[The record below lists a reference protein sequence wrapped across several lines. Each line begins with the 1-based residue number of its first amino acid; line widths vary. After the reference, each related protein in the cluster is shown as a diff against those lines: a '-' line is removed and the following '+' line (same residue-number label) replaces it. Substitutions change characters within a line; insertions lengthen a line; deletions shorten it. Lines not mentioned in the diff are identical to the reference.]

1 MFNQGTPAALREMLD
16 KNRER
21 TSALNS
27 ASISEESEGE
37 SPGPEM
43 FQQLLNQQKR

>member
-27 ASISEESEGE
+27 ASIPEGE